1 MNFELLAGLS
11 WTPGFRGLLSV
22 LVGVVVLYGSVAL
35 ILGTNSGARLGFQLA
50 LTGLAGW
57 FFVMGFIWAIY
68 GIGYL
73 GPAAHWKV
81 VDTIEGPPGAP
92 DGARLRKA
100 RTLPL
105 PSDLPNP
112 VELRNAD
119 EDLLA
124 EFPVDAKD
132 PLLGD
137 LAGASEEI
145 RDQINDQLNGG
156 WKILETSNKFT
167 GETQTA
173 ASEYLVEHGM
183 FVGQYLPVLVM
194 LVLGAGFAGA
204 SLVMSKLVSPKR
216 PSAAKSAP
224 YECGIVPRPRT
235 AGALPGAL
243 LPGGDDLHRVRHR
256 DHLLV
261 PLRRSTASW
270 AFGLVRDDRVR
281 HRGVRLVR
289 LPDRQRRPRLGSGAE
304 VPPTREAGMVN
315 AARTTTTTVR
325 RVGLE
330 GREAPD
336 L

>member
-183 FVGQYLPVLVM
+183 FESASDFSFLTGYLVGGETPRTDDSTLGRAAYEVINTAKLAPPRPVIDEDAPVITVVLHRDRGAQRQPSIGFTIASGLVFV
-194 LVLGAGFAGA
+194 VLAN
-204 SLVMSKLVSPKR
+204 SLHRRDKLVDKQR
-216 PSAAKSAP
+216 AAP
-224 YECGIVPRPRT
+224 TG
-235 AGALPGAL
+235 GA
-243 LPGGDDLHRVRHR
+243 
-256 DHLLV
+256 
-261 PLRRSTASW
+261 
-270 AFGLVRDDRVR
+270 
-281 HRGVRLVR
+281 
-289 LPDRQRRPRLGSGAE
+289 
-304 VPPTREAGMVN
+304 
-315 AARTTTTTVR
+315 
-325 RVGLE
+325 
-330 GREAPD
+330 
-336 L
+336 

>member
-183 FVGQYLPVLVM
+183 FESASDFSFLTGYLVGGETPRTDNSSLGRAVYEVIDTAKLGRHAPFYAAVQLQAVIPQETKPGQAPPRPVIDEDAPVITVVLHRDRGAQRQPSIGFTIASGLVFV
-194 LVLGAGFAGA
+194 VLAN
-204 SLVMSKLVSPKR
+204 SLHRRDKLVDKQR
-216 PSAAKSAP
+216 AAP
-224 YECGIVPRPRT
+224 TG
-235 AGALPGAL
+235 GA
-243 LPGGDDLHRVRHR
+243 
-256 DHLLV
+256 
-261 PLRRSTASW
+261 
-270 AFGLVRDDRVR
+270 
-281 HRGVRLVR
+281 
-289 LPDRQRRPRLGSGAE
+289 
-304 VPPTREAGMVN
+304 
-315 AARTTTTTVR
+315 
-325 RVGLE
+325 
-330 GREAPD
+330 
-336 L
+336 

>member
-92 DGARLRKA
+92 DGARLGQG

-183 FVGQYLPVLVM
+183 FESASDFSFLTGYLTGGETPRTDDSTLGRAVYEVVNTAKLGRHDPFYAAVQLQAVIPQETKPGQAPPRPVIDEDAPVITVVLHRDRGAQRQPSIGFTIASGLVFV
-194 LVLGAGFAGA
+194 VLAN
-204 SLVMSKLVSPKR
+204 SLHRRDKLVDKQR
-216 PSAAKSAP
+216 AAP
-224 YECGIVPRPRT
+224 TG
-235 AGALPGAL
+235 GA
-243 LPGGDDLHRVRHR
+243 
-256 DHLLV
+256 
-261 PLRRSTASW
+261 
-270 AFGLVRDDRVR
+270 
-281 HRGVRLVR
+281 
-289 LPDRQRRPRLGSGAE
+289 
-304 VPPTREAGMVN
+304 
-315 AARTTTTTVR
+315 
-325 RVGLE
+325 
-330 GREAPD
+330 
-336 L
+336 